1 MSRDAPFLASPQ
13 LRAQLTAKSKLV
25 HGCPDSLEQ
34 DLERVRNGPSVG
46 GSFDGFENGPGR
58 ADLRAAAR
66 DCGTTNYFSG
76 WVTVEL
82 DGHEQRL
89 ALAAGRHGA
98 REHLAGDAVVD
109 AHGVAGPRAIGHVG
123 APHCLQNRPW
133 TGAPHAVQKFCP
145 VGGGGGMIGS
155 HASAGV
161 AGTGWPA
168 VMPAG
173 VPPAFIGK
181 SQNRNDG

>member
-1 MSRDAPFLASPQ
+1 M
-13 LRAQLTAKSKLV
+13 
-25 HGCPDSLEQ
+25 
-34 DLERVRNGPSVG
+34 
-46 GSFDGFENGPGR
+46 
-58 ADLRAAAR
+58 RAAAR

-168 VMPAG
+168 VVFVAALSEYDQARDPSNPSPLTFNLCPAAPRTPCR
-173 VPPAFIGK
+173 VFFPWAEVI
-181 SQNRNDG
+181 SR